1 MEISMMQASNG
12 CILSVALWAER

>member
-12 CILSVALWAER
+12 CILAVALWTER